1 MSNQATG
8 NSAHQPREGFM
19 APTFRIFVRKAFKT
33 WFHERRQ
40 RTLLKNMLNDKRFAK
55 GFRSTQRL
63 ADGIGAD
70 RTTTERLLLTI
81 GAWRSE
87 VSDEWTL
94 SKKPPK

>member
-1 MSNQATG
+1 MDTNDTKMEQAHLQSDHRCHC
-8 NSAHQPREGFM
+8 NLKP
-19 APTFRIFVRKAFKT
+19 KAFKT

-40 RTLLKNMLNDKRFAK
+40 RTHLTKMLNDKRFAK

-94 SKKPPK
+94 SRKPPK